1 MFGRSLVFAGMG
13 LCLLAG
19 TASAGTIVNLK
30 NQAPE
35 GVDIAF
41 QLTDGRVLGQSFTET
56 HWYILTPD
64 NKGSY
69 VNGTWS
75 RAADLP
81 SDYGPYAF
89 SSAVLADGRV
99 VVQGGE
105 YTFGNFELTN
115 RGEIYDPTKNTWTK
129 LNPPPKWHY
138 IGDSGAG
145 VLADGRYFVL
155 DKLNTRMAALD
166 PSTMTW
172 TALSTKG
179 KNDFN
184 SEEGPVLLPDGS
196 LLVVD
201 VKDAPH
207 TERYFPANGIWQ
219 DAGQT
224 PSSLKSPPCCD
235 CVTYGK
241 KQKCYH
247 PPGETGPAILRP
259 DGTVF
264 ATGACNGG
272 EPCSGSDRGHTA
284 VYHPDL
290 NSWTA
295 GPDFP
300 SGDDAG
306 DSFASLLPN
315 GNVLVAGNSGTAYEF
330 DGKKL
335 NAQSACICGESLM
348 ILPSGEVLLGG
359 DAVYQASGTYKAAW
373 QPTISSAP
381 SSVKRGSTYQ
391 ISGTQFNGLSQANG
405 FGDELMTYTNYP
417 LVRITNNASGHVF
430 YARTHDHSTM
440 GVATGNATVSTNFDV
455 PSGIE
460 TGASS
465 LVVVANGIPS
475 DPVSIT
481 VN

>member
-1 MFGRSLVFAGMG
+1 MRSRGWAFAAISAFLISGSAV
-13 LCLLAG
+13 AG
-19 TASAGTIVNLK
+19 SVVNLK

-35 GVDIAF
+35 GIDIAF
-41 QLTDGRVLGQSFTET
+41 QLTDGRVLGQSFNEQ
-56 HWYILTPD
+56 HWYLLTPD

-69 VNGTWS
+69 VNGTWT

-81 SDYGPYAF
+81 SNYAPYAF

-105 YTFGNFELTN
+105 YDFGNFSLTN
-115 RGEIYDPTKNTWTK
+115 KGVIYDPQKNTWAK
-129 LNPPPKWHY
+129 LSPPDGFHY

-145 VLADGRYFVL
+145 VLADGRYVVL
-155 DKLNTRMAALD
+155 DKLNKKMAALD
-166 PSTMTW
+166 PSTLQWEMLPTD
-172 TALSTKG
+172 G
-179 KNDFN
+179 KRDFN

-201 VKDAPH
+201 VKAAPH
-207 TERYFPANGIWQ
+207 TERYSPATGTWT
-219 DAGQT
+219 DAGNT
-224 PSSLKSPPCCD
+224 PVSLKGPPCCE
-235 CVTYGK
+235 CVNYGK
-241 KQKCYH
+241 HGQKCYH

-264 ATGACNGG
+264 ATGALPETG
-272 EPCSGSDRGHTA
+272 PAHTA
-284 VYHPDL
+284 VYDPSK

-300 SGDDAG
+300 NGDDAG
-306 DSFASLLPN
+306 DNFAALLPN
-315 GNVLVAGNSGTAYEF
+315 GNVLVEGNSGSAYEF

-335 NAQSACICGESLM
+335 NRQSACLCGDSLM
-348 ILPSGEVLLGG
+348 VLPTGEVLLGG
-359 DAVYQASGTYKAAW
+359 DSVYQATGKYKSAW
-373 QPTISSAP
+373 QPTVTNAP
-381 SSVKRGSTYQ
+381 ASVNRGATYQ

-405 FGDELMTYTNYP
+405 FGDELMTFTNYP
-417 LVRITNNASGHVF
+417 LVRITNKSSGHVF

-440 GVATGNATVSTNFDV
+440 GVATGNQTVSTNFDV
-455 PSGIE
+455 PSSAE
-460 TGASS
+460 TGEST

-475 DPVSIT
+475 QPVSIT

>member
-1 MFGRSLVFAGMG
+1 MSGRNLAFAAIS
-13 LCLLAG
+13 LCLMAG
-19 TASAGTIVNLK
+19 AANAGTIVNLK
-30 NQAPE
+30 SQAPE
-35 GVDIAF
+35 GIDISF

-64 NKGSY
+64 ANGSY
-69 VNGTWS
+69 VNGTWT

-89 SSAVLADGRV
+89 AASVLADGRV
-99 VVQGGE
+99 IVQGGE
-105 YTFGNFELTN
+105 YNFGNFDLTN
-115 RGEIYDPTKNTWTK
+115 KGEVYDPQKNTWTK
-129 LNPPPKWHY
+129 LKAPFPY

-155 DKLNTRMAALD
+155 NKLNKKMAALD
-166 PSTMTW
+166 PTTMTW
-172 TALSTKG
+172 TILPTKG

-201 VKDAPH
+201 VKDDPH
-207 TERYFPANGIWQ
+207 TERYFLEDGTWHN
-219 DAGQT
+219 AGKTPQT
-224 PSSLKSPPCCD
+224 LKSPPCCS
-235 CVTYGK
+235 CQHYGK
-241 KQKCYH
+241 KQKCYY

-264 ATGACNGG
+264 ATGACPNG
-272 EPCSGSDRGHTA
+272 EPCGGTDHGHTA
-284 VYHPDL
+284 VYSVAK

-300 SGDDAG
+300 NGDDAG
-306 DSFASLLPN
+306 DNFASLLPS
-315 GNVLVAGNSGTAYEF
+315 GNVLVAGNSGSAYEF
-330 DGKKL
+330 DGKNL
-335 NAQSACICGESLM
+335 NKQSACICGESLM

-359 DAVYQASGTYKAAW
+359 DAVYQASGTYNSAW
-373 QPTISSAP
+373 QPTISNAP
-381 SSVKRGSTYQ
+381 ASVNRGSTYP

-417 LVRITNNASGHVF
+417 LVRITNKSSGHVF
-430 YARTHDHSTM
+430 YARTHDHSSM
-440 GVATGNATVSTNFDV
+440 GVATGNNTVSTNFDV
-455 PSGIE
+455 PSNME
-460 TGASS
+460 TGASK

-475 DPVSIT
+475 NPVSIN